1 MEKYIENTLR
11 YYDENFK
18 VYSEEWSNN
27 FTSNFNFENPNI
39 FISYLRDGAYVL
51 DLGCGHGRDTMYFI
65 EKGYK
70 VKAIDGS
77 LEMCRLASKNTG
89 INVEQ
94 INFLDMDYNDLFD
107 GVFASASLLHLNNKD
122 LIIVLKKISKALK
135 TGGILMAS
143 FKYGDNERLKEGR
156 YFNDMTE
163 VKFSKLLES
172 VSEFVL
178 ERVLTNDGF
187 KNHKSFITFVLKK
200 VRLY

>member
-18 VYSEEWSNN
+18 AYSEEWSNN

-39 FISYLRDGAYVL
+39 FISYLRDGTYVL

-94 INFLDMDYNDLFD
+94 INFLDMNYDNEFD
-107 GVFASASLLHLNNKD
+107 GIFASASLLHLNNND

-135 TGGILMAS
+135 ENGILLAS
-143 FKYGDNERLKEGR
+143 FNYGELERFKGER
-156 YFNDMTE
+156 FFNDMTE
-163 VKFSKLLES
+163 DKYRKICDN
-172 VSEFVL
+172 VSNLRIV
-178 ERVLTNDGF
+178 RVFGNDGYE
-187 KNHKSFITFVLKK
+187 NHSSFINFVLKK
-200 VRLY
+200 VR

>member
-27 FTSNFNFENPNI
+27 FTDNFNFENPNI

-94 INFLDMDYNDLFD
+94 INFLDMNYDNEFD
-107 GVFASASLLHLNNKD
+107 GIFASASLLHLNNND

-135 TGGILMAS
+135 ENGILLAS
-143 FKYGDNERLKEGR
+143 FKYGELERFKGER

-163 VKFSKLLES
+163 DKFRKICDN
-172 VSEFVL
+172 VSNLRIV
-178 ERVLTNDGF
+178 RVFGNDGYE
-187 KNHKSFITFVLKK
+187 NHSSFINFVLKK
-200 VRLY
+200 VR

>member
-1 MEKYIENTLR
+1 MEKYIENTLK

-18 VYSEEWSNN
+18 AYSDEWSNN
-27 FTSNFNFENPNI
+27 FTDNFDFEDPDI
-39 FISYLRDGAYVL
+39 FIGYLDRDAYIL
-51 DLGCGHGRDTMYFI
+51 DLGCGHGRDSKYFI
-65 EKGYK
+65 NKGYR
-70 VKAIDGS
+70 VKAVDGS
-77 LEMCRLASKNTG
+77 IEMCKLASKNTG

-122 LIIVLKKISKALK
+122 LIIVLKKISNALK

-143 FKYGDNERLKEGR
+143 FKYGDNERLKEER

-172 VSEFVL
+172 VSELVL

-200 VRLY
+200 VR

>member
-27 FTSNFNFENPNI
+27 FTDNFNFENPNI

-94 INFLDMDYNDLFD
+94 INFLDMNYDNEFD
-107 GVFASASLLHLNNKD
+107 GIFASASLLHLNNND

-135 TGGILMAS
+135 ENGILLAS
-143 FKYGDNERLKEGR
+143 FKYGELERFKGER
-156 YFNDMTE
+156 FFNDMTE
-163 VKFSKLLES
+163 DKFRKICDN
-172 VSEFVL
+172 VSNLRIV
-178 ERVLTNDGF
+178 RVFGNDGYE
-187 KNHKSFITFVLKK
+187 NHSSFINFVLKK
-200 VRLY
+200 VR

>member
-94 INFLDMDYNDLFD
+94 INFLDMNYDNEFD
-107 GVFASASLLHLNNKD
+107 GIFASASLLHLNNND

-135 TGGILMAS
+135 ENGILLAS
-143 FKYGDNERLKEGR
+143 FKYGE
-156 YFNDMTE
+156 
-163 VKFSKLLES
+163 
-172 VSEFVL
+172 L
-178 ERVLTNDGF
+178 ERF
-187 KNHKSFITFVLKK
+187 KGE
-200 VRLY
+200 

>member
-1 MEKYIENTLR
+1 MDKYILDTLD
-11 YYDENFK
+11 YYDKECLA
-18 VYSEEWSNN
+18 YSDEWSNN
-27 FTSNFNFENPNI
+27 FTSNFDFNIPDI
-39 FISYLRDGAYVL
+39 FISYLDKDSYIL
-51 DLGCGHGRDTMYFI
+51 DLGCGHGRDTNYFLN
-65 EKGYK
+65 KGYR

-77 LEMCRLASKNTG
+77 IEMCRLASKNTG

-143 FKYGDNERLKEGR
+143 FKYGDNERLKEER

-172 VSEFVL
+172 VSELVL

-200 VRLY
+200 VR

>member
-1 MEKYIENTLR
+1 MEKYIENTLK

-18 VYSEEWSNN
+18 AYSDEWSNN
-27 FTSNFNFENPNI
+27 FTDNFDFEDPDI
-39 FISYLRDGAYVL
+39 FISYLDSDAYIL
-51 DLGCGHGRDTMYFI
+51 DLGCGHGRDTIYFLN
-65 EKGYK
+65 KGYR
-70 VKAIDGS
+70 VKAVDGS
-77 LEMCRLASKNTG
+77 IEMCKLASKNTG

-122 LIIVLKKISKALK
+122 LIIVLKKISNALK

-143 FKYGDNERLKEGR
+143 FKYGDNERLKEER

-172 VSEFVL
+172 VSELVL

-200 VRLY
+200 VR

>member
-27 FTSNFNFENPNI
+27 FTDNFNFENPNI

-94 INFLDMDYNDLFD
+94 INFLDMNYDNEFD
-107 GVFASASLLHLNNKD
+107 GIFASASLLHLNNND

-135 TGGILMAS
+135 ENGILLAS
-143 FKYGDNERLKEGR
+143 FKYGELERFKGER
-156 YFNDMTE
+156 FFNDMTE
-163 VKFSKLLES
+163 DKFRKICNN
-172 VSEFVL
+172 VSNLRIV
-178 ERVLTNDGF
+178 RVFGNDGYE
-187 KNHKSFITFVLKK
+187 NHSSFINFVLKK
-200 VRLY
+200 VR

>member
-1 MEKYIENTLR
+1 MEKYILDTLD
-11 YYDENFK
+11 YYDKECLA
-18 VYSEEWSNN
+18 YSDEWSNN
-27 FTSNFNFENPNI
+27 FTSNFDFNIPNI
-39 FISYLRDGAYVL
+39 FISYLDRDAYIL
-51 DLGCGHGRDTMYFI
+51 DLGCGHGRDSKYFI
-65 EKGYK
+65 NKGYR

-77 LEMCRLASKNTG
+77 IEMCKLASKNTG

-143 FKYGDNERLKEGR
+143 FKYGDNERLKEER

-172 VSEFVL
+172 VSELVL

-200 VRLY
+200 VR